1 MTRAESTSSEQIQS
15 TEQDALQETQ
25 EVIAKALDVLGY
37 DRQVYDILKSPF
49 RVLTVRFPV
58 KMDDGSVQVFTGYRA
73 QHNDAIGP
81 TKGGVRFHPNV
92 TQSDI
97 EALAIWM
104 SIRCGIADLPFG
116 GGKGGVVCD
125 PRDMSFGEIERVS
138 RAYVRA
144 ISQIVGPNKDIPA
157 PDVFSNSQNMAWMM
171 DEYAR
176 LREHDSPGFITGKPV
191 VLGGTRGREGA
202 SARGVAIT
210 IEEAAKEHGISIHGA
225 RVIVQGFGN
234 TGSYLAKYLYDSGA
248 IIVGISDAYGALY
261 RESGLNIDELLE
273 RRDSFGSVTRL
284 YRDSISNRELLEM
297 PCDILVP
304 AATENQITS
313 ENADRIQAAIIVE
326 ATNGPVTSEATD
338 ILTEREIL
346 VVPDVVSNSGDVI
359 VSYFEWVQNNQGYY
373 WDEAEV
379 QSKLDA
385 RMRSSFHRVYQAAT
399 KYKVSMRLAAY
410 IVAVQ
415 RLAEAVRWRGWI

>member
-1 MTRAESTSSEQIQS
+1 
-15 TEQDALQETQ
+15 
-25 EVIAKALDVLGY
+25 
-37 DRQVYDILKSPF
+37 
-49 RVLTVRFPV
+49 
-58 KMDDGSVQVFTGYRA
+58 
-73 QHNDAIGP
+73 
-81 TKGGVRFHPNV
+81 
-92 TQSDI
+92 
-97 EALAIWM
+97 M

-116 GGKGGVVCD
+116 GGKGGIVCD

-144 ISQIVGPNKDIPA
+144 ISQIVGPTKDIPA

-176 LREHDSPGFITGKPV
+176 LREHDSSGFITGKPL

-210 IEEAAKEHGISIHGA
+210 IQEAANVRGISLEGA

-234 TGSYLAKYLYDSGA
+234 TGSYLAKFLYDAGA
-248 IIVGISDAYGALY
+248 VVVGISDAYGALY
-261 RESGLNIDELLE
+261 RETGLNVDELLE
-273 RRDSFGSVTRL
+273 RRDSFGTVTRL
-284 YRDSISNRELLEM
+284 YRDSITNKELLEM

-304 AATENQITS
+304 AATENQINA
-313 ENADRIQAAIIVE
+313 ENAGRIKASIVVE
-326 ATNGPVTSEATD
+326 ATSGATTAEATD
-338 ILTEREIL
+338 VLTERDVL
-346 VVPDVVSNSGDVI
+346 VVPDIVSNSGDVI

-379 QSKLDA
+379 HSRLDA
-385 RMRSSFHRVYQAAT
+385 RMRTSFHRVYQASA
-399 KYKVSMRLAAY
+399 KYGVSMRLAAY

-415 RLAEAVRWRGWI
+415 KLAEAVRWRGWV